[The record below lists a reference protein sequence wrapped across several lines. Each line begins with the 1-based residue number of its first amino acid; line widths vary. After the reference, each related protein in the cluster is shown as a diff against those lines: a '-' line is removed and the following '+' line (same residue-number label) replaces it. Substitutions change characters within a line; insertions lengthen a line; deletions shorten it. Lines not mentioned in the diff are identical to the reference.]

1 VESLTIDELDAR
13 SAEYDQLVAACDDLD
28 RFCTA
33 SDWVIPAARALMPSR
48 RFLLRRTDAGFI
60 SLARGEHG
68 LEPLEAAWGLAC
80 PLVGAPEL
88 ARELLDA
95 VGKRTQLILCGF
107 PPRSRRF
114 AELLHALDDN
124 YHLLPGPVTRRHRA
138 SLEGGFDG
146 FLARRSAKMRA
157 NLRRAARRAAD
168 QGVTF
173 VENRDPEFV
182 ERALAVDALTW
193 KAHEG
198 AGVSASG
205 MANFYRAMSLRLAA
219 RGALRGI
226 VAQLDGRDVAYLL
239 GGLFEGEFRGLQFGF
254 AEGLEAL
261 SLGNLC
267 QWEMIQRLAAEGV
280 ALYDLGT
287 DVEYKQRWG
296 EQQLDTVTLIARPR

>member
-1 VESLTIDELDAR
+1 MDGVEALTIDELDAR
-13 SAEYDQLVAACDDLD
+13 SAEYDRLVAACDDLD
-28 RFCTA
+28 RFCTS
-33 SDWVIPAARALMPSR
+33 SDWVIPAARALMPERQLLIR
-48 RFLLRRTDAGFI
+48 RSDDGFI
-60 SLARGEHG
+60 ALALGQHG

-88 ARELLDA
+88 ARALPDA
-95 VGKRTQLILCGF
+95 VGRRVPLILCGF

-114 AELLHALDDN
+114 AELVRALDGRYD
-124 YHLLPGPVTRRHRA
+124 LLPGPVTRRHRA
-138 SLEGGFDG
+138 SLDGGADG

-168 QGVTF
+168 RGVTF
-173 VENRDPEFV
+173 VENRDV
-182 ERALAVDALTW
+182 ERALAVDAQTW

-205 MANFYRAMSLRLAA
+205 MAGFYRAMARRLAA
-219 RGALRGI
+219 RGALRGV
-226 VAQLDGRDVAYLL
+226 VAELDGRDVAYLF
-239 GGLFEGEFRGLQFGF
+239 GGLFAGEFRGLQFGF

-267 QWEMIQRLAAEGV
+267 QWEMIRRLCAEGV

-296 EQQLDTVTLIARPR
+296 EQQLDTLTLLARPR